1 MSVENRFS
9 GFRKTYLGILI
20 VLVIVLEV
28 VGNDVINRS
37 LGVVTV
43 LLFLLLGSILEV
55 LKGGILKAVYLGL
68 YFGDTLHGLYFEHIV
83 LDIIKLVLFLWL
95 KVVVEKRFQNR
106 LFGVKMLHIFV
117 RDFLG
122 QILQLVRLRYILV
135 YLVVAIHV
143 GVIYRI
149 HCILKYVL
157 I

>member
-9 GFRKTYLGILI
+9 GFRKTYLGIII